1 MTTMD
6 DLIDKL
12 LKEKK
17 IKYGNAKNNHNKE
30 KAKLGHG
37 GYGSVYDVEVEMQ
50 NNKTKSY
57 AMKQIIINQED
68 KCKFDNAIKQ
78 TDKELSLCLN
88 IKHRYIIRS
97 KYKFQTEEFH
107 NNNNHQKTFLL
118 LMDKAD
124 YTNLSLFTKA
134 LTAKTNNNNEMN
146 LCIFDAA
153 RKDKEGQYEWF
164 KRMNEHLVVYFMKQ
178 LLYGIEYLHRNFLI
192 HLDLKPLNVLISK
205 GMELK
210 ICDFSLTSYVN
221 FLDSDTNEKMI
232 TLKYS
237 TFPFMGPEYFNN
249 NKQIQ
254 RKYIPNVDIY
264 SLGVM
269 LYGLLFANRSFGKKW
284 DNKSIPTKEDVM
296 NVIQDKLD
304 EINNDKYITNKCKDF
319 FNKVLLQDITKRKNV
334 YDLLEHPW
342 INDNNEEFD
351 ICLLVNDDFSKK
363 LIIESIK
370 CGVVKRQIESCK
382 SKSKLKNS
390 KYNEHGFKRRK
401 GCAKIKANFNPKVA

>member
-1 MTTMD
+1 MSSSPRSNSSAP
-6 DLIDKL
+6 LQPN
-12 LKEKK
+12 KK
-17 IKYGNAKNNHNKE
+17 ILETQIPFN
-30 KAKLGHG
+30 
-37 GYGSVYDVEVEMQ
+37 VIYD
-50 NNKTKSY
+50 NY
-57 AMKQIIINQED
+57 MKQI
-68 KCKFDNAIKQ
+68 
-78 TDKELSLCLN
+78 
-88 IKHRYIIRS
+88 
-97 KYKFQTEEFH
+97 EER
-107 NNNNHQKTFLL
+107 T
-118 LMDKAD
+118 
-124 YTNLSLFTKA
+124 
-134 LTAKTNNNNEMN
+134 
-146 LCIFDAA
+146 
-153 RKDKEGQYEWF
+153 
-164 KRMNEHLVVYFMKQ
+164 
-178 LLYGIEYLHRNFLI
+178 
-192 HLDLKPLNVLISK
+192 
-205 GMELK
+205 
-210 ICDFSLTSYVN
+210 
-221 FLDSDTNEKMI
+221 
-232 TLKYS
+232 
-237 TFPFMGPEYFNN
+237 
-249 NKQIQ
+249 QIQ